1 MTKRE
6 IFFTTQFKKDLKNA
20 RKQNKDENKLW
31 AVIEHLA
38 NDEILDEK
46 LRDHSL
52 SGNYAGYREC
62 HIFPDWLLIYKKET
76 DRLILM
82 LYRLGS
88 HSDLF

>member
-31 AVIEHLA
+31 AVIENLA

-46 LRDHSL
+46 LKDHNL
-52 SGNYAGYREC
+52 SGNYSGYREC
-62 HIFPDWLLIYKKET
+62 HIFPDWLLIYKKEK
-76 DRLILM
+76 DKLILM